1 MTKEDRSIRLQ
12 KFVDQVHKQLIV
24 SCQAMR
30 TEALF
35 GSDIMAKMAMAAAEG
50 GAPAVAPE
58 RPRPGKP
65 HSAGRGE
72 RRRYAG

>member
-50 GAPAVAPE
+50 GA
-58 RPRPGKP
+58 
-65 HSAGRGE
+65 
-72 RRRYAG
+72 